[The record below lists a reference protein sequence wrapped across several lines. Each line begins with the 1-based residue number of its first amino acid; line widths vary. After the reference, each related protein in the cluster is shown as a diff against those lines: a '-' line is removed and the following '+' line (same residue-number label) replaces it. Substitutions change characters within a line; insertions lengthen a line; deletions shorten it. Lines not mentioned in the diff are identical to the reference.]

1 MASLLS
7 IRDGETYCHSEL
19 QVSFGFKTER
29 AFKDWVSDM
38 EIPFVAVQGRWW
50 LAGEDV
56 RQALRLMATTNT
68 QKREVKS
75 DGEL

>member
-1 MASLLS
+1 MASVLS

-19 QVSFGFKTER
+19 QTSFGFKTER
-29 AFKDWVSDM
+29 AFKEWVSEM

-56 RQALRLMATTNT
+56 RKALRLQATTNT
-68 QKREVKS
+68 QKRENKTES
-75 DGEL
+75 